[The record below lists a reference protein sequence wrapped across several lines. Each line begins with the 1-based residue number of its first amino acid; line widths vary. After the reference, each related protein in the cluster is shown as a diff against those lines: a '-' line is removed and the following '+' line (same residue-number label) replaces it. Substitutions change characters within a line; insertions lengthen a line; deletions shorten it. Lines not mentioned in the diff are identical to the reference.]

1 MNYVREINA
10 FYDRLEINPL
20 SVSAIALWYAL
31 MHICNKAGWP
41 ANFSVAVSVL
51 SIKSGLKERTVY
63 LARNEL
69 KQKGYINFQS
79 RKGNQ
84 SATYQMISLCL
95 PLGNGSEGNRQYMPA
110 TSADNLSDSDE
121 QLLTLK
127 SSDNDEALIKQKQT
141 KQNETKKEE
150 ESLNPFVFYEKNG
163 FGSLSPIVIDDINY
177 WLSYE
182 AFIEPELIVIEA
194 MRQAVVN
201 NARNWNYVSKILID
215 WSNRKLGSL
224 RDVIVH
230 QTSWQKKHSKIATF
244 KRKSKGHDGNE
255 RNKRRDQPDYTSYDF
270 GF

>member
-84 SATYQMISLCL
+84 SATYQMNSLCL
-95 PLGNGSEGNRQYMPA
+95 PLTNPLAKNTQGLSATNTGSH
-110 TSADNLSDSDE
+110 SDSDE
-121 QLLTLK
+121 QTRTFK
-127 SSDNDEALIKQKQT
+127 STDTGEALIKQKKT
-141 KQNETKKEE
+141 KQKLQKEDP
-150 ESLNPFVFYEKNG
+150 SQNPFSFYEENG
-163 FGSLSPIVIDDINY
+163 FGSLSPVVIEDINY
-177 WLSYE
+177 WLNYKE
-182 AFIEPELIVIEA
+182 FNEPEIIVIEA
-194 MRQAVVN
+194 MKQAVIN
-201 NARNWNYVSKILID
+201 NARSWNYVSKILID
-215 WSNRKLGSL
+215 WSTHKLSSMQ
-224 RDVIVH
+224 DIKAHQVH
-230 QTSWQKKHSKIATF
+230 WQQKKSKVTSI
-244 KRKSKGHDGNE
+244 KRKSKGHDEVE
-255 RNKRRDQPDYTSYDF
+255 RNKRRTRPDYTSYDF